1 MYVHPV
7 VRANKAKFNVMK
19 KTMTSQDIKNAKK
32 LHENKRGIIRFQNDK
47 MSNKNN
53 YYIGKD
59 LLYNDY
65 HEYFD

>member
-7 VRANKAKFNVMK
+7 ARANKAKLNVMK

-32 LHENKRGIIRFQNDK
+32 LHEKKRSIVRFQNDK

-59 LLYNDY
+59 LLYNEY
-65 HEYFD
+65 REYF